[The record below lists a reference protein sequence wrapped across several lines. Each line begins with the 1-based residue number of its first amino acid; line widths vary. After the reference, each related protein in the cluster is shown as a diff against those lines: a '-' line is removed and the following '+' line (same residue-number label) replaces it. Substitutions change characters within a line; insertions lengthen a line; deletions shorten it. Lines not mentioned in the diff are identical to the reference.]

1 MCFGANG
8 EGSIPSPPVFDVFR
22 RNQRGFN
29 PRLFSTHWQ
38 VRNDVTRRDFP
49 SSSLLFGQ
57 RDGGGDGFNP
67 PHLVSTCFDASGECS
82 TPPRHLDAN
91 GKGFNPSSFGFDLVG
106 HERGG
111 G

>member
-1 MCFGANG
+1 MGRVQSPPPLFLTRFDATR
-8 EGSIPSPPVFDVFR
+8 EGSTPL
-22 RNQRGFN
+22 
-29 PRLFSTHWQ
+29 RLFLTRWQ
-38 VRNDVTRRDFP
+38 VRNDITRRDFP

-57 RDGGGDGFNP
+57 RDGGRDGFNP
-67 PHLVSTCFDASGECS
+67 PHLVSTCFDVSGECS
-82 TPPRHLDAN
+82 TPPCCLDAN